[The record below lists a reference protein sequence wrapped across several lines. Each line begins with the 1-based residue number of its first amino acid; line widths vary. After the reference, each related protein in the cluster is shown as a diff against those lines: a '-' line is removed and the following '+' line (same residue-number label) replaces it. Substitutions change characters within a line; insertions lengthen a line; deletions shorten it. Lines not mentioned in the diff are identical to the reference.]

1 MNPASG
7 KCVDPA
13 GRRPSRP
20 TDKLVA
26 RRYLLHFSL
35 VRRSEGAHDAAR
47 RNRTE
52 RASERAKARQG
63 KAVIFQPLLGRGA
76 PAETGRGENLFD
88 SPLRALIHWHI
99 PYLATCSL
107 FLPRLFLPCTLL
119 CAPISRFLSLSLS
132 PLLSPDTVASSPSLP
147 LSRPST

>member
-1 MNPASG
+1 MNLWRGSALIPRVA
-7 KCVDPA
+7 
-13 GRRPSRP
+13 P

-35 VRRSEGAHDAAR
+35 VRRSEGAHDATR
-47 RNRTE
+47 RGRGK
-52 RASERAKARQG
+52 RAKARQG

-107 FLPRLFLPCTLL
+107 FLISSFLLSSFPAPFYARLFLSFFLFL
-119 CAPISRFLSLSLS
+119 SRFRCLLFLLGLS
-132 PLLSPDTVASSPSLP
+132 T
-147 LSRPST
+147 